1 MIQNNYRKLFL
12 IYCRDAFK
20 YTPNKGSIR
29 VEVRML
35 ASQAIVSVCDT
46 GVGIP
51 EEHISKIF
59 RDFIKQIILLRS
71 H

>member
-1 MIQNNYRKLFL
+1 
-12 IYCRDAFK
+12 
-20 YTPNKGSIR
+20 
-29 VEVRML
+29 ML

-51 EEHISKIF
+51 EEHISKIL